1 MVTEKFDTDEIKWL
15 GKRCGK
21 HLTPMKLS
29 GLEKG
34 VEKFDADEIKWLGKR
49 CGKNSTPMKLSG

>member
-1 MVTEKFDTDEIKWL
+1 MVTEKFDADEIKWL

-34 VEKFDADEIKWLGKR
+34 VEKFDAGEIKRNGKSN
-49 CGKNSTPMKLSG
+49 GKIRRRRN